1 MWGMGVLRD
10 KVQDGGPRGE
20 GGGWWFSG
28 GRWGQGFS
36 GGRWGAGVLR
46 GEVGNGGPQGEG
58 GGGVPRTEEASL
70 TWAGGSGVT
79 RWRPL
84 GAPSSGTL
92 AGAAAHP
99 LAAQG
104 VGWKHPPGLAGSC

>member
-1 MWGMGVLRD
+1 MGVLGD
-10 KVQDGGPRGE
+10 KVGAVVLRG
-20 GGGWWFSG
+20 
-28 GRWGQGFS
+28 QV
-36 GGRWGAGVLR
+36 GAGVLR
-46 GEVGNGGPQGEG
+46 GEVGNGSPQGEG

-70 TWAGGSGVT
+70 TWAGGSGVAG
-79 RWRPL
+79 WRPL